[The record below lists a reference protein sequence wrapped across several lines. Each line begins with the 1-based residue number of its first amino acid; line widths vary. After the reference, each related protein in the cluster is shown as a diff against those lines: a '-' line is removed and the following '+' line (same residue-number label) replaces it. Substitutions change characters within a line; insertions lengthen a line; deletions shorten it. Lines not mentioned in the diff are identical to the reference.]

1 MEHSIIQR
9 YKTYKLVLRRDFLDT
24 HDRDVSLRSERET
37 TVSIYLSI
45 NEVVSTTQ
53 QLLLFSFL
61 KSLYYA

>member
-24 HDRDVSLRSERET
+24 HVRDVPPRSERET
-37 TVSIYLSI
+37 TVSIYLTI

-53 QLLLFSFL
+53 QHLLFSFL